1 MQGEPRSGGWRATP
15 SSAPSRLAKPGRIEL
30 QVLAVLR
37 VLLNDVSSFQL
48 WLCKLRIYNK
58 HTRKPISQTYV
69 GAFCDPHELVLH
81 FDILYLSF
89 CECFI
94 VSLHHFTI
102 RKAQLEVMVW
112 FWYLVP
118 AKVLFFL
125 TFVEVRVFSK
135 RLFHCKCPH
144 TLAPGPRGW
153 VNNCGVC
160 ISRGIHDWESFW
172 YVMLWVDYG

>member
-48 WLCKLRIYNK
+48 WLCKFRIYNK

-69 GAFCDPHELVLH
+69 GAFCEPPWSRTSFWHTLFVILRMLLIFFGPFHDKEGSTKSDALV
-81 FDILYLSF
+81 
-89 CECFI
+89 
-94 VSLHHFTI
+94 
-102 RKAQLEVMVW
+102 
-112 FWYLVP
+112 LVP
-118 AKVLFFL
+118 AKVSVFL
-125 TFVEVRVFSK
+125 DLVEVRVF
-135 RLFHCKCPH
+135 PM
-144 TLAPGPRGW
+144 PGPRGW

-160 ISRGIHDWESFW
+160 ISRGIQDLGIFSICYVVCW
-172 YVMLWVDYG
+172 YGKRTRSRYNMLE